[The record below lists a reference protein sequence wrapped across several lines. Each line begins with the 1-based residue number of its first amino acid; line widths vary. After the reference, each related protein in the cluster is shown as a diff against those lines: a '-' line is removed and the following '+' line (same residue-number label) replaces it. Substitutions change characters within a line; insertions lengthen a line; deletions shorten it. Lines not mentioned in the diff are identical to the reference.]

1 MVVESALQRKLL
13 MIDNFG
19 STIVYGVL
27 GFICIILIMLYKIIN
42 KKPASR
48 QIEDRIEAIV
58 FLAFVLLLIIFVF
71 LKG

>member
-1 MVVESALQRKLL
+1 

-19 STIVYGVL
+19 GAIVYRML
-27 GFICIILIMLYKIIN
+27 GFICIILIMVYKIIN
-42 KKPASR
+42 KKSASR

-58 FLAFVLLLIIFVF
+58 FLAFAFLLIIFVF

>member
-1 MVVESALQRKLL
+1 MVESALQRKLL